1 MSLRPAER
9 PTDVVEDLDDD
20 PLHRVAAWREEA
32 RSATDPM
39 PDAMCV
45 ATASADGMPSA
56 RMVLLRGLD
65 TGLVFFTDYESD
77 KARDLRANPRAAA
90 VLHFLRPV
98 QRQIRASGTV
108 ERTSAEE
115 SDRYWDTRPLDS
127 RRSAV
132 ASHQS
137 AVIESRAQLE
147 RAVASLAGDPSPVR
161 PERWGGFRLTPLAV
175 EFWEEGPN
183 RLHHRLR
190 YVKVPAGWRMEWL
203 SP

>member
-1 MSLRPAER
+1 MSMGPAEL
-9 PTDVVEDLDDD
+9 PADEAEDLDGD
-20 PLHRVAAWREEA
+20 PLHRLAAWRDQA

-77 KARDLRANPRAAA
+77 KARDLSTNPRAAA

-98 QRQIRASGTV
+98 HRQIRASGTV
-108 ERTSAEE
+108 GRTSAEE
-115 SDRYWDTRPLDS
+115 SDRYWETRPLDS

-147 RAVASLAGDPSPVR
+147 RAVESLAGDPSPVR

-183 RLHHRLR
+183 RLHSRLR
-190 YVKVPAGWRMEWL
+190 YVKVSTGWRIERL

>member
-1 MSLRPAER
+1 MSLGPAEL
-9 PTDVVEDLDDD
+9 PTDEAEDLDSD
-20 PLHRVAAWREEA
+20 PLHRLAAWRDQA
-32 RSATDPM
+32 RLATDPM

-65 TGLVFFTDYESD
+65 SGLVFFTDYESD

-90 VLHFLRPV
+90 VLHFLRPI

-108 ERTSAEE
+108 EKTSAEE
-115 SDRYWDTRPLDS
+115 SDRYWATRPLDS

-137 AVIESRAQLE
+137 AVIESRAQIE
-147 RAVASLAGDPSPVR
+147 RAVESLAGDPSPTR

-183 RLHHRLR
+183 RLHQRRR
-190 YVKVPAGWRMEWL
+190 YIKVSTGWRMEWL